1 MSAPAP
7 ARRRP
12 WLLWVPLIG
21 FILLATIFVIGLRK
35 PDDPTITS
43 KMIGETIPSFALPAA
58 TQGVDGLSSA
68 DLANGTPHLVNIFA
82 SWCVPCAG
90 EAPQLATLAKAG
102 VPIVGIAIRD
112 RPNDVAGF
120 LTRYGN
126 PYARIGSDTTS
137 KVQIAI
143 GSSGV
148 PETFVVDGK
157 GVIRLQKIG
166 PIMPDD
172 VAGVQAALVAAR

>member
-1 MSAPAP
+1 MSASTPA
-7 ARRRP
+7 RRP
-12 WLLWVPLIG
+12 WLLWAPLIG
-21 FILLATIFVIGLRK
+21 FILLATIFIIGLRK

-43 KMIGETIPSFALPAA
+43 KMIGATVPAFALPAA
-58 TQGVDGLSSA
+58 TPDAGGLTSA

-90 EAPQLATLAKAG
+90 EAPQLEVLAKAG

-112 RPNDVAGF
+112 RPDDVAGF

-137 KVQIAI
+137 KVQIAL

-166 PIMPDD
+166 PIMPED
-172 VAGVQAALVAAR
+172 VADVQAALVAAR